1 MALQRSAL
9 GTRAATSHDLVR
21 VALILA
27 AVIVVFLVMTA
38 VFGMGQTGPSYDIVP
53 DPASGLGLPF

>member
-9 GTRAATSHDLVR
+9 GTRAAPSRDLVR

-27 AVIVVFLVMTA
+27 AVIVAFLVMTA
-38 VFGMGQTGPSYDIVP
+38 VFGIGLASPSYDIVP

>member
-9 GTRAATSHDLVR
+9 GTRAAPSRDLVR
-21 VALILA
+21 VLLILA

-38 VFGMGQTGPSYDIVP
+38 VFGIGQAGPSYDIVS

>member
-1 MALQRSAL
+1 MALHRSAL
-9 GTRAATSHDLVR
+9 GTRAAASRDLAR
-21 VALILA
+21 VVLILA

-38 VFGMGQTGPSYDIVP
+38 IFGIGQAGPSYDIVP